1 VSGVSIEVRASGLDG
16 VISRYKRMGGSIT
29 AALGAELDLAMAQ
42 AKITVQAGTPVR
54 TGAAQAGWR
63 VERVTALERRLSNP
77 VVYVPFLVLGTRYMN
92 PSVVLDAALEMA
104 RAGVDR
110 SLAGTGARIVSA
122 LDRGGL

>member
-1 VSGVSIEVRASGLDG
+1 MSGVSIDVRASGLDS

-29 AALGAELDLAMAQ
+29 AALGAELDLAMTQ

-63 VERVTALERRLSNP
+63 VERVTALERRLANP
-77 VVYVPFLVLGTRYMN
+77 VFYVPFLVLGTRSMN
-92 PSVVLDAALEMA
+92 PSVVLNAALEMA

-110 SLAGTGARIVSA
+110 SLAGTGAHIVSA